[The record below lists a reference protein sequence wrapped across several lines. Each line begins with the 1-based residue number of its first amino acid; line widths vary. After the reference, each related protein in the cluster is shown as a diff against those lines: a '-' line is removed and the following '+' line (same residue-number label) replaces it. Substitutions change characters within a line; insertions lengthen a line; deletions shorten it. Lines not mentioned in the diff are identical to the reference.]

1 MINLI
6 LISISLAMDCLA
18 VSIASGAT
26 ATKPKITNAIKVGL
40 SFGFFQAIMPLIGW
54 AIGFSFRSLIE
65 NVDHWIAFSLLLIIG
80 IKMLYEAFKKSPQN
94 NKTDITRI
102 PTLLLLSIATS
113 IDALVVGI
121 SLSILDISIYLSIL
135 IIGLFAFT
143 FSVSGYYLGY
153 RIGKIIGNKVE
164 VIGGII
170 LIGIG
175 IKILIE
181 HMI

>member
-1 MINLI
+1 MINLV
-6 LISISLAMDCLA
+6 LISISLAIDCLA
-18 VSIASGAT
+18 VSIAGGAT

-143 FSVSGYYLGY
+143 FSISGYYLGH
-153 RIGKIIGNKVE
+153 RIGKFIGNKVE
-164 VIGGII
+164 IIGGII

-181 HMI
+181 HLI

>member
-1 MINLI
+1 MINII

-18 VSIASGAT
+18 VSIAGGVTVS
-26 ATKPKITNAIKVGL
+26 KPKITSALKVGV
-40 SFGFFQAIMPLIGW
+40 SFGLFQAMMPLIGW

-80 IKMLYEAFKKSPQN
+80 IKMLYEAFKKSSHN

-102 PTLLLLSIATS
+102 LTLLILSVATS

-135 IIGLFAFT
+135 IIGLFAFV
-143 FSVSGYYLGY
+143 FSVSGYYLGH

-164 VIGGII
+164 IIGGII

-175 IKILIE
+175 TKILIE
-181 HMI
+181 HLI

>member
-1 MINLI
+1 MINLV

-18 VSIASGAT
+18 VSIAGGAT

-65 NVDHWIAFSLLLIIG
+65 NLDHWIAFSLLLIIG

-143 FSVSGYYLGY
+143 FSVSGYYLGH
-153 RIGKIIGNKVE
+153 RIGKFIGNKVE
-164 VIGGII
+164 IIGGII

-181 HMI
+181 HLI

>member
-18 VSIASGAT
+18 VSIAGGAT
-26 ATKPKITNAIKVGL
+26 ITKPKITSALKVGL

-65 NVDHWIAFSLLLIIG
+65 NLDHWIAFSLLLIIG

-94 NKTDITRI
+94 NKTEITRI

-143 FSVSGYYLGY
+143 FSVSGYYLGH
-153 RIGKIIGNKVE
+153 RIGKFIGNKVE
-164 VIGGII
+164 IIGGII

-181 HMI
+181 HLI